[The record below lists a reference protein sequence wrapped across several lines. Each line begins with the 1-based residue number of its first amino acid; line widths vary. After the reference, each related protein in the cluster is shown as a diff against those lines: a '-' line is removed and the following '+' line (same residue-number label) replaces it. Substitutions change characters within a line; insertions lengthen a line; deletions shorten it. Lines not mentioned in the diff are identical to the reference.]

1 MVEGAEGEGR
11 LQDLVGLD
19 RARRLDARL
28 LGRAAGSRRQQD
40 VPHDL
45 LVPYL
50 AFTQD
55 DFEKELPNIPKGGVA
70 SHEYTQAD
78 AIAAIKANM
87 K

>member
-1 MVEGAEGEGR
+1 M
-11 LQDLVGLD
+11 
-19 RARRLDARL
+19 
-28 LGRAAGSRRQQD
+28 
-40 VPHDL
+40 
-45 LVPYL
+45 PYL